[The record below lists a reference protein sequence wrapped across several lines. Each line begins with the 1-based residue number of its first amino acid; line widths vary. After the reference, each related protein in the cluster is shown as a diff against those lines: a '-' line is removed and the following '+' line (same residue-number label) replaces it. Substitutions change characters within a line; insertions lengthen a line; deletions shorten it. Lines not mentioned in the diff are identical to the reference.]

1 MTSDISQGLCL
12 VCGKEADKYTKH
24 ISLCYPCR
32 VARWTAKDYRIENII
47 WHHCPGSE
55 CTVDPYEYDP
65 PTCIL
70 HLKKLNY
77 VSNGF

>member
-70 HLKKLNY
+70 HLKKIKLRQ
-77 VSNGF
+77 